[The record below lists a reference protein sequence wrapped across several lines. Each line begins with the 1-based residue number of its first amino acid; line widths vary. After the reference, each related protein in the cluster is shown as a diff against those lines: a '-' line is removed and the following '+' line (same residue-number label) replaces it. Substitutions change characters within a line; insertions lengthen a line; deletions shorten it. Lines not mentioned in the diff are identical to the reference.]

1 MIEHT
6 VDGCLGVTDSFCR
19 ELGQPAPVCLPA
31 RPCAVCSPP
40 PSRASCL
47 LFLSPPNQNKQD
59 YNASETLTSLGF
71 AQRCKKVSNKASA
84 ATESKQMRRLKMQL
98 AKMRDG
104 GGAGGDG
111 LASPGPP
118 EGRPSGPPPES
129 PQSTKKRG
137 KGGRPRGG
145 KGPGGRRP
153 LLARAPTSSA
163 VAK

>member
-1 MIEHT
+1 MA
-6 VDGCLGVTDSFCR
+6 
-19 ELGQPAPVCLPA
+19 PASARVALSAPPRAPLQRTLTAALSCVAPA
-31 RPCAVCSPP
+31 FLR
-40 PSRASCL
+40 RL
-47 LFLSPPNQNKQD
+47 LSAKQD

-129 PQSTKKRG
+129 PQSAKKRG